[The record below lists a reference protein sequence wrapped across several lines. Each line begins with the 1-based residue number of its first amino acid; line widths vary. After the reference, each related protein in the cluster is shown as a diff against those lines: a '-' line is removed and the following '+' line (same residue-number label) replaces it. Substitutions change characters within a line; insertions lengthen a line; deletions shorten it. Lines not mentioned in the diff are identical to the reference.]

1 MSEQERNKDGMTADI
16 KQIGEALKQSL
27 PGVDTELGRDLWPAV
42 LRRLEERPARALW
55 SAVPWYD
62 WALMGASAA
71 VFAFFPR
78 LTLMLA
84 YHL

>member
-1 MSEQERNKDGMTADI
+1 MSEQHGNDDGMTADI
-16 KQIGEALKQSL
+16 KEIREALKQSL
-27 PGVDTELGRDLWPAV
+27 PGVNPELRRDLWPAV
-42 LRRLEERPARALW
+42 LRTLERRPARALW

-62 WALMGASAA
+62 WALLGVSAA
-71 VFAFFPR
+71 VFVFFPQ